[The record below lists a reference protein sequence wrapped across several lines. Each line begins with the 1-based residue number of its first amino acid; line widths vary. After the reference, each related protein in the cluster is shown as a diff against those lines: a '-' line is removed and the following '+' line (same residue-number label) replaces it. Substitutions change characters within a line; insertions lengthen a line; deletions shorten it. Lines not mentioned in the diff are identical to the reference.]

1 MNIVIIGAG
10 EIGSYMAS
18 LLSKEQHNVV
28 LIDKN
33 EGKLKQISAHL
44 DIATRVGSA
53 TDWKLLD
60 DLLEMAPDFLIA
72 LTDDD
77 DANVV
82 ACAIA
87 KHLGY
92 PHTISR
98 VKDNRFLN
106 KTRLDFASIFD
117 VDYFIGPELLV
128 ANEILKH
135 VLNPT
140 SLMVES
146 FVHGSVQMRTLAI
159 PDRWRKMDRPLRT
172 LNLPS
177 GMIVALIRRITAT
190 GDEVIFPHGNDHI
203 LPGDEVT
210 LIGETLAIAK
220 AHEFFDIE
228 QEAIKY
234 VVIVGGS
241 LTGSNLARLLDENGI
256 SVRLID
262 KSFERCAL
270 LAEQLPNITI
280 VHHDGTDL
288 DFLRA
293 EKVDQAD
300 LFVACT
306 HNDEVNILSAML
318 AKEAGCKNLLVVLN
332 NYSYAPII
340 ARLGIGNVVSP
351 RIITANHVLSQLLSG
366 TVTSLISLY
375 DNRAEVMEIN
385 VSMDATVAGIPL
397 SDLGPLLPVDF
408 LIAMI
413 QNRGRIMVAHGNRVI
428 SPGDTVIVMTS
439 PKHIS
444 ELEELF

>member
-1 MNIVIIGAG
+1 MNIVVIGAG
-10 EIGSYMAS
+10 EIGSYIS
-18 LLSKEQHNVV
+18 LLLSQEQHNVV
-28 LIDKN
+28 LIDKSIDQ
-33 EGKLKQISAHL
+33 LKQVTDSL
-44 DIATRVGSA
+44 DVATRLGNA
-53 TDWKLLD
+53 TDWQLLD

-77 DANVV
+77 EANLV

-87 KHLGY
+87 KNLGY
-92 PHTISR
+92 PHTIAR

-106 KTRLDFASIFD
+106 RTRLDFANIFD

-135 VLNPT
+135 IISPS

-146 FVHGSVQMRTLAI
+146 FVHGSVQMRTLSV
-159 PDRWRKMDRPLRT
+159 PENWRKGDRPLKT

-177 GMIVALIRRITAT
+177 GMILSLIRRITAT

-203 LPGDEVT
+203 QPGDEVT
-210 LIGETLAIAK
+210 LIGETLAIAQ
-220 AHEFFDIE
+220 AHEFFGIA
-228 QEAIKY
+228 QEPIKY

-241 LTGSNLARLLDENGI
+241 LTGSNLARLLNENDI
-256 SVRLID
+256 SVRLIE
-262 KSFERCAL
+262 KSYERCCL
-270 LAEQLPNITI
+270 LSDQLPHITI
-280 VHHDGTDL
+280 VNHDGTDL
-288 DFLRA
+288 EFLIG

-300 LFVACT
+300 MFVACT
-306 HNDEVNILSAML
+306 LHDEVNILAAML
-318 AKEAGCKNLLVVLN
+318 AKEAGCKHALVVLN
-332 NYSYAPII
+332 NNSYAPLV
-340 ARLGIGNVVSP
+340 ARLGINHVVSP
-351 RIITANHVLSQLLSG
+351 RVVTANHILSQLFSG

-385 VSMDATVAGIPL
+385 VSLDSTVAGIPL
-397 SDLGPLLPVDF
+397 SELGPLLPVDF

-439 PKHIS
+439 PDHIP
-444 ELEELF
+444 ELEKLF

>member
-10 EIGSYMAS
+10 EIGSYIAS
-18 LLSKEQHNVV
+18 LLSKERHNVV
-28 LIDKN
+28 LIDKDAD
-33 EGKLKQISAHL
+33 KLKRINSNL
-44 DIATRVGSA
+44 DVATRVGNG
-53 TDWKLLD
+53 TDWQMLD
-60 DLLEMAPDFLIA
+60 ELLEMAPDFLVA
-72 LTDDD
+72 LTNDD
-77 DANVV
+77 DANLVS
-82 ACAIA
+82 CAIA

-92 PHTISR
+92 PHTIAR

-128 ANEILKH
+128 ANEVLKH

-146 FVHGSVQMRTLAI
+146 FVHGSVQMRTLAV
-159 PDRWRKMDRPLRT
+159 PDKWRKMDRPLRN
-172 LNLPS
+172 LNLPA

-190 GDEVIFPHGNDHI
+190 GDEIIFPHGNDHI
-203 LPGDEVT
+203 FPGDEVT

-220 AHEFFDIE
+220 AHEFFDIQ

-241 LTGSNLARLLDENGI
+241 LTGSNLARLLDEHGI
-256 SVRLID
+256 SVRLIE
-262 KSFERCAL
+262 KSYERCRQ
-270 LAEQLPNITI
+270 LADQLPTIT
-280 VHHDGTDL
+280 VVNHDGTDL

-293 EKVDQAD
+293 EKADQAD

-318 AKEAGCKNLLVVLN
+318 AQEAGCKNPLVVLN

-351 RIITANHVLSQLLSG
+351 RIVTANHILSQLLSG
-366 TVTSLISLY
+366 TLTSLISLY

-385 VSMDATVAGIPL
+385 VSMNATVAGIPL
-397 SDLGPLLPVDF
+397 SELGSLLPVDF

-444 ELEELF
+444 ELKELF